1 MHICTPT
8 VSPVVAAWETSQ
20 YLIGFFLLQ
29 REFSGKAHIIIIII
43 IIIVVVVVAPCNP

>member
-20 YLIGFFLLQ
+20 YLICFFLLQ
-29 REFSGKAHIIIIII
+29 REFSGKADII
-43 IIIVVVVVAPCNP
+43 IIIVVVVVVVAPCNP